1 MPTLYAILRFM
12 IKVII
17 LTLCLIGTVLYAKEQ
32 KHLPY
37 EVSVSLL
44 QSIDGDAIIL
54 GTGEKLVYVFIDPL
68 CPHSRKFIKMVSKK
82 PLMLSKYRYHLFLY
96 TIPRLKSTEVIS
108 AIYMSKEPRKTLLEV
123 MLEEKIVKVTS
134 NKVTKEKLNRIRRVG
149 KEIDVYKRPY
159 IFIVK

>member
-1 MPTLYAILRFM
+1 M

-32 KHLPY
+32 KRLSY

-44 QSIDGDAIIL
+44 QSIDSDAIIL
-54 GTGEKLVYVFIDPL
+54 GTGKKIIYVFIDPL
-68 CPHSRKFIKMVSKK
+68 CPHSRKFIKLVSEK
-82 PLMLSKYRYHLFLY
+82 PLMLSKYRYHLILY
-96 TIPRLKSTEVIS
+96 TIPRLKSTDVIS
-108 AIYMSKEPRKTLLEV
+108 AIYMSEEPRKTLLEV
-123 MLEEKIVKVTS
+123 MLEEKIVSIIS
-134 NKVTKEKLNRIRRVG
+134 NEVTKEKLNRIRRVG